1 MTKDE
6 EGLAFSTEELSK
18 ALEIC
23 RHSSRSSLTA
33 SGQNPGYLF
42 WRSLGWI
49 DVREHFGDRKSK
61 VLLEALEVIFDDFR
75 NLERAFL
82 LKAQNKGDT
91 RPAFDWRKP
100 IVMAFGNKF
109 PDTPSKVLSCLEAD
123 FAHRHR

>member
-1 MTKDE
+1 M
-6 EGLAFSTEELSK
+6 
-18 ALEIC
+18 
-23 RHSSRSSLTA
+23 TA
-33 SGQNPGYLF
+33 SGHNPGYLF
-42 WRSLGWI
+42 WRSQRWI
-49 DVREHFGDRKSK
+49 DVSEHFGDRKSK
-61 VLLEALEVIFDDFR
+61 VLLEALEVISDDFR

>member
-1 MTKDE
+1 M
-6 EGLAFSTEELSK
+6 
-18 ALEIC
+18 
-23 RHSSRSSLTA
+23 TA

-42 WRSLGWI
+42 WRSQRWI
-49 DVREHFGDRKSK
+49 DVSEHFGDRKSK
-61 VLLEALEVIFDDFR
+61 VLLAALEVISDDFR

-91 RPAFDWRKP
+91 RPAFYWRKP
-100 IVMAFGNKF
+100 IVIAFGNKF

>member
-61 VLLEALEVIFDDFR
+61 VLLEALEVISDDFR
-75 NLERAFL
+75 NLGHVD
-82 LKAQNKGDT
+82 K
-91 RPAFDWRKP
+91 WRTQSRMD
-100 IVMAFGNKF
+100 VMSMN
-109 PDTPSKVLSCLEAD
+109 P
-123 FAHRHR
+123 R

>member
-23 RHSSRSSLTA
+23 THSSRSSLTA

-61 VLLEALEVIFDDFR
+61 VLLEALEVISDDFR
-75 NLERAFL
+75 NLGHVD
-82 LKAQNKGDT
+82 K
-91 RPAFDWRKP
+91 WRTQSRMD
-100 IVMAFGNKF
+100 VMSMN
-109 PDTPSKVLSCLEAD
+109 P
-123 FAHRHR
+123 R